1 MQDRLYSNM
10 ASSFTLSEE
19 QQKRI
24 EENRKKALERRAAK
38 LQSASIPNVNKLSN
52 IHSNF
57 NNLKSN
63 DFNRLPS
70 KTKFISEI
78 NNCEKKVSTSAN
90 TYKNNMYDKAN
101 PQISSDKCFTGKC
114 ILISRTHFCV
124 EIGYHSQLVEIFRTI
139 PSKIYDAKEKKWC
152 FNIKQHNALIE
163 AIQPL
168 VPKVIITPLPKT
180 IVKVFSKSDD
190 DSKLSQ
196 DISIL
201 DPCLIESL
209 MPFQKEGVSF
219 AISLKGRVL
228 IADDM
233 GLGKTIQ
240 AIAIARYYKEE
251 WPVLVVTPSSVRY
264 SWVEAF
270 LNWLPFLKKNDIAVL
285 NTGKDEISNNKVVIT
300 SYDILKRR
308 AKELLLKKFQIVIMD
323 ESHFLKN
330 NKSVRTAAAKP
341 IMKACKRL
349 ILLTGTP
356 ALSRPIE
363 LYTQVSSI
371 NPKVFPN
378 QHEFGLRYCN
388 AKKMP
393 WGWDYSG
400 ATNMNELQLL
410 LEETVMIRRLKS
422 NVITQLPPKTR
433 QMIILDPH
441 SIQIRQKYFESLS
454 SKMCKKELKALE
466 RRGILL
472 QYFRET
478 SLSKLSAVC
487 DYIKDL
493 LEGGKKFVCFAHHQ
507 VMLDAICDAV
517 ESTKSKYI
525 RIDGTTKSEVRKQCC
540 DIFQFNDEC
549 KIAVL
554 SITATNAGISLTS
567 AHLVVFAELFWN
579 PGILTQ
585 AEDRVH
591 RIGQEDSV
599 VIQYLV
605 AQGTADD
612 FIWPLVQKK
621 LNTLN
626 KVGLSKDDFSE
637 ADTRKA
643 RDPFQ
648 PAIYQFLEDT
658 SGDEEFWTQVM
669 SNENL
674 KDTTDNEPITKK
686 SKVQNA
692 YNLLSS

>member
-52 IHSNF
+52 IHSSF

-626 KVGLSKDDFSE
+626 KVGLSKDDFS
-637 ADTRKA
+637 
-643 RDPFQ
+643 
-648 PAIYQFLEDT
+648 
-658 SGDEEFWTQVM
+658 GV
-669 SNENL
+669 
-674 KDTTDNEPITKK
+674 
-686 SKVQNA
+686 
-692 YNLLSS
+692 

>member
-52 IHSNF
+52 IHSSF

>member
-70 KTKFISEI
+70 KTKFITEI